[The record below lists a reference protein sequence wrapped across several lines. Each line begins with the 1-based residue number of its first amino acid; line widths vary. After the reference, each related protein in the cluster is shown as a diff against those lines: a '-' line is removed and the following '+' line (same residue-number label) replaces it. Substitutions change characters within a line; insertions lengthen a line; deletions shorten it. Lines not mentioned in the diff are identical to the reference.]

1 MSGRKPK
8 AKAGPKSEAQ
18 STTRGRFGGSAA
30 RSHGEDK
37 PNARLKEKR
46 AQRPAGAAL
55 RARPRL
61 ASMTR
66 LLAFIATLL
75 LGAAASAH
83 VPRVAANFAPTIEYA
98 TAVETHAQ
106 SAPCAAKTARPA
118 RAKIAA
124 QESACASALTHCRV
138 WRNPTSSQNR
148 TSSRGVY
155 AYTAFGENDPAGTS
169 GNTTG
174 TTENNYRYTGEQL
187 DPNLGFY
194 YLRARYMDPRVGRFV
209 GMDEHPG
216 TDSDPISTHRFQY
229 AHHSPISNTDPS
241 GFETLAGQST
251 AMNATVRNSLNAS
264 INTFRTFANRA
275 VSYTI
280 QTTRAARQAVRKC
293 LRDTKKCPL
302 AIPTLVVGRNF
313 PNAALHI
320 QQSQLGHGTNMVGA
334 GFLYTYLKRKK
345 TAWYNRYSECSVFK
359 RKVAEARFGG
369 MVGCDEFPFFAS
381 RQGGPENYPGKV
393 SLRFIPY
400 IENRQ
405 VGLLF
410 AGMVS
415 ASRMKTNDH
424 FLVVADPDI
433 EISLFIPFRK
443 H

>member
-194 YLRARYMDPRVGRFV
+194 YLRARYMDPRVGRFL
-209 GMDEHPG
+209 GMDRWIGNVFVPDTLHPFAYVA
-216 TDSDPISTHRFQY
+216 SNPISH
-229 AHHSPISNTDPS
+229 IDPTGLYTS
-241 GFETLAGQST
+241 GFGRRVHEYVCDEYVKFVPTHLVGCNDYRLVYGFGGDYLKPDIVDLTKRYYGEVKPLSPGGITAGIAKIALDDLVFEKWGWSRLWFWHPLDTVIDDT
-251 AMNATVRNSLNAS
+251 AVYFMNIDGVIFYTDDDDERNALQGAVLSNLRSKYRQYHMSQRSMAYQPSPMGIDSAIARVVYRGAGIAMRLSSLQMS
-264 INTFRTFANRA
+264 QRMI
-275 VSYTI
+275 VS
-280 QTTRAARQAVRKC
+280 
-293 LRDTKKCPL
+293 PL
-302 AIPTLVVGRNF
+302 A
-313 PNAALHI
+313 
-320 QQSQLGHGTNMVGA
+320 
-334 GFLYTYLKRKK
+334 
-345 TAWYNRYSECSVFK
+345 
-359 RKVAEARFGG
+359 RF
-369 MVGCDEFPFFAS
+369 
-381 RQGGPENYPGKV
+381 
-393 SLRFIPY
+393 
-400 IENRQ
+400 
-405 VGLLF
+405 
-410 AGMVS
+410 
-415 ASRMKTNDH
+415 
-424 FLVVADPDI
+424 
-433 EISLFIPFRK
+433 
-443 H
+443 